1 METRAS
7 YILVG
12 TFVLSLIAGLFAFVL
27 WLAKV
32 ELKDERVYYYIY
44 FPGSVSGLQ
53 VGAPVQFRGVPVG
66 TVTSIDI
73 DAENVELIEVTV
85 ALRAGTP
92 VKTDSVASLQAQG
105 ITGLSFIL
113 LSGGTQGAEPLTP
126 RPGKRRAVIP
136 STPSTLEKF
145 FESAPELIARIG
157 EVAVRV
163 AALLSDE
170 NIRHID
176 SIIDNLDRSSAAL
189 AVSMLEVPRTIDGA
203 QAAIADARG
212 LIRDLRGS
220 TAKLDALMADLR
232 GLAQRVGSNVDRLG
246 ASGDRTLNEIGV
258 TVQSLQRTAAEI
270 EKLVAD
276 TRTPLRDFSQT
287 GLYELNQFLAEAR
300 VLIAALTRI
309 AANLERDPAR
319 YLFGDQQKGF
329 EAK

>member
-12 TFVLSLIAGLFAFVL
+12 TFVLTLIAGLFAFVL

-32 ELKDERVYYYIY
+32 ELRDERTYYYIY

-66 TVTSIDI
+66 IVTSIDI

-85 ALRAGTP
+85 ALKAGTP
-92 VKTDSVASLQAQG
+92 VKTDTVASLQAQG
-105 ITGLSFIL
+105 ITGLSFIQL
-113 LSGGTQGAEPLTP
+113 AGGTQSAPPLAP

-145 FESAPELIARIG
+145 FESAPDLIARIG

-163 AALLSDE
+163 AALLNDE

-176 SIIDNLDRSSAAL
+176 SIIGNLDRATAAL
-189 AVSMLEVPRTIDGA
+189 AVSLNDVPKTVGDT
-203 QAAIADARG
+203 QAAIGDARA
-212 LIRDLRGS
+212 LIGDLRG
-220 TAKLDALMADLR
+220 TVVKLDALLADLR
-232 GLAQRVGSNVDRLG
+232 GLSQRVGGNVDRLA
-246 ASGDRTLNEIGV
+246 ASGDRTLGEISV
-258 TVQSLQRTAAEI
+258 TARSLQRTVAEI
-270 EKLVAD
+270 EKLVAE
-276 TRTPLRDFSQT
+276 TRVPIRDFSQT

-300 VLIAALTRI
+300 VLVATLTRI
-309 AANLERDPAR
+309 ATNLERDPAR

-329 EAK
+329 EAR